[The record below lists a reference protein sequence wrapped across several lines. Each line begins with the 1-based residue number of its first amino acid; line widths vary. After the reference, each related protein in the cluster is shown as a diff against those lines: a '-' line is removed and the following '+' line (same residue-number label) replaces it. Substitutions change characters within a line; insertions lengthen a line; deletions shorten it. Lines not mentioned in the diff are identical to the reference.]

1 MGLIIN
7 KKINFPGGLDLEGF
21 YARIEAY
28 QFHKSVGALDL
39 IMGHYVDKQGADEA
53 LPPYWDDVVDNNAHV
68 TLPYEFNTEEGIIS
82 IPRIISIALT
92 ASAPSPVEVWEY
104 SEDWKV
110 IEEEVIDYD
119 DDGNEIKTFSTK
131 KVKVP
136 VSSSIIV
143 EKTKTFDH
151 DFKKDNLID
160 FAYSK
165 VKNIYNKEFGS
176 ENVKDFI

>member
-1 MGLIIN
+1 
-7 KKINFPGGLDLEGF
+7 
-21 YARIEAY
+21 
-28 QFHKSVGALDL
+28 
-39 IMGHYVDKQGADEA
+39 MGHYVDKLGADEA
-53 LPPYWDDVVDNNAHV
+53 LPPYWDDVIDNNAHA
-68 TLPYEFNTEEGIIS
+68 TLPFEFNTEEGIIS
-82 IPRIISIALT
+82 IPRIISVSLT
-92 ASAPSPVEVWEY
+92 ASAAAPVEVWEY

-110 IEEEVIDYD
+110 VEEEVIDYD

-131 KVKVP
+131 KIRVP
-136 VSSSIIV
+136 VSSSKTV

-176 ENVKDFI
+176 ENVKDLI

>member
-53 LPPYWDDVVDNNAHV
+53 LPPYWDDVVDNNAHA

-160 FAYSK
+160 FAYYK

>member
-7 KKINFPGGLDLEGF
+7 KKINFPGGLDLEEF
-21 YARIEAY
+21 YARIESY
-28 QFHKSVGALDL
+28 QFHKSVGQLDL
-39 IMGHYVDKQGADEA
+39 IMGHYVDKLGADEA
-53 LPPYWDDVVDNNAHV
+53 LPPYWDDVIDNNAHA
-68 TLPYEFNTEEGIIS
+68 TLPFEFNTEEGIIS
-82 IPRIISIALT
+82 IPRIISVSLT
-92 ASAPSPVEVWEY
+92 ASAAAPVEVWEY

-110 IEEEVIDYD
+110 VEEEVIDYD

-131 KVKVP
+131 KIRVP
-136 VSSSIIV
+136 VSSSKTV

-176 ENVKDFI
+176 ENVKDLI

>member
-53 LPPYWDDVVDNNAHV
+53 LPPYWDDVVDNNAHA

-131 KVKVP
+131 KVKVA